1 MYIYEKPKNK
11 LNIEIDNITQFP
23 NAKPDV
29 TIYKEDDKTTIFV
42 NDSDI
47 GEGGS
52 ASELWEDSLDLTDV
66 QKEQA
71 RTNIGA
77 ISKQDITSVI
87 HVKGSVE
94 TYSNLP
100 TSGQEIGDMYN
111 VLTADPEHGIAAG
124 DNVVWTENGWD
135 NFSGLVSVMTGATSS
150 SNGTSGLVPAPA
162 IADKDR
168 FLKGNGTWVE
178 IDTNPLPEHS
188 LSDEG
193 KSLMI
198 NSNNALTWDRPVP
211 NYTLDDVNKVL
222 TVVDES
228 GPATLTWQAV
238 SSDGELPEYSSQDAG
253 KILMVDSHSG
263 DSLTWSENPVPD
275 YRYNH
280 AGEVLTITEGYGDHL
295 SLAWQSVLP
304 SYSDS
309 GDEGKVLTIGTDDS
323 LSWENPLPSY
333 DDSNVGQVLTVINQ
347 TGVEPGW
354 TEVLGLPSYSSASA
368 GQVLTL
374 ADGSGLRPEWKEIIP
389 PYDNAEEGM
398 VLTVNSRGA
407 LEWRSI

>member
-111 VLTADPEHGIAAG
+111 VLTADSEHGIAAG

-135 NFSGLVSVMTGATSS
+135 NFSGLVNVMTGATSS
-150 SNGTSGLVPAPA
+150 ANGTSGLVPAPA
-162 IADKDR
+162 IADKDK

-198 NSNNALTWDRPVP
+198 NSNNTLTWGRPVP
-211 NYTLDDVNKVL
+211 NYTLSDVNKVL
-222 TVVDES
+222 TVVAGSSSPTE
-228 GPATLTWQAV
+228 LNWQPV
-238 SSDGELPEYSSQDAG
+238 SSGEELPEYSSQDAG

-263 DSLTWSENPVPD
+263 DSLTWAENPVPD
-275 YRYNH
+275 YSSNYE
-280 AGEVLTITEGYGDHL
+280 GEVLTIIGGYGGDL

-304 SYSDS
+304 PHDSSD
-309 GDEGKVLTIGTDDS
+309 DGKVLTAVNGGS
-323 LSWENPLPSY
+323 LSWEKPLPLY
-333 DDSNVGQVLTVINQ
+333 DDSNVGR
-347 TGVEPGW
+347 
-354 TEVLGLPSYSSASA
+354 
-368 GQVLTL
+368 VLTL
-374 ADGSGLRPEWKEIIP
+374 VAGSGSSGIDPEWKEIIP
-389 PYDNAEEGM
+389 PYNNAEEGA
-398 VLTVNSRGA
+398 VLTVNGLGG
-407 LEWRSI
+407 LEWKRIE